1 MRNVG
6 RLGGTHVV
14 VNKGETDGQWSF
26 VMPAAN
32 VIVQVVFDKSGTT
45 AISDIN
51 ADNDGMVRYFDINGR
66 YVGTS
71 LDHAGTAS
79 ISPVMGV
86 RRSSNN
92 TPNYII

>member
-1 MRNVG
+1 MRNVC

-45 AISDIN
+45 AISNIN

-71 LDHAGTAS
+71 LDHAGRGIFVTS
-79 ISPVMGV
+79 DGRKVV
-86 RRSSNN
+86 K
-92 TPNYII
+92 

>member
-1 MRNVG
+1 
-6 RLGGTHVV
+6 
-14 VNKGETDGQWSF
+14 
-26 VMPAAN
+26 MPAAN
-32 VIVQVVFDKSGTT
+32 VIVQVVFDKSETT